1 MAAAPSVGLE
11 SGDESAGA
19 GRGGAVAALFPQEG
33 ALSRGPLGRGAI
45 ADFCGASVV
54 RDPGVSFGL
63 LGCLSFP
70 LR

>member
-11 SGDESAGA
+11 SGNESAGA
-19 GRGGAVAALFPQEG
+19 WRGGAVAALFPQEG
-33 ALSRGPLGRGAI
+33 ALSRGPLGRGAS
-45 ADFCGASVV
+45 AVSGVV
-54 RDPGVSFGL
+54 GDLGVSFGL